1 MVMLFK
7 GEEKIMDIKKI
18 LVAVD
23 GSEHSLRAA
32 EYAANL
38 AKLMDV
44 EIILT
49 HCHRHYPV
57 LLGEPYFQ
65 KAIDKI
71 NKEAQQLLE
80 PYVELLKERG
90 VSHIDRILDGSP
102 AEMISHAART
112 EKVDMIVM
120 GSRGLNDLEGLL
132 LGSVTHRVLKT
143 ASCPVL
149 VVR

>member
-1 MVMLFK
+1 M
-7 GEEKIMDIKKI
+7 EIRKI

-23 GSEHSLRAA
+23 GSGHSMQAA
-32 EYAANL
+32 EYASDL
-38 AKLMDV
+38 AKLMNA

-49 HCHRHYPV
+49 HCHKHYPV
-57 LLGEPYFQ
+57 LLGEPLFQ

-71 NKEAQQLLE
+71 DKEAQQLIQ
-80 PYVELLKERG
+80 PYAELLKERG
-90 VSHIDRILDGSP
+90 IPHTERILEGSP
-102 AEMISHAART
+102 GEMISDAART

-143 ASCPVL
+143 APCPVL
-149 VVR
+149 VIR